1 MFSDGL
7 THVSLFVEPI
17 AAAAPRKPL
26 RARFGATHSLSER
39 KGEFWLT
46 LVGDA
51 PLPTLQAFFDALQ
64 RRP

>member
-1 MFSDGL
+1 M
-7 THVSLFVEPI
+7 TPP
-17 AAAAPRKPL
+17 AAAPRKPL